1 MTQPASW
8 SIAAE
13 HAHLASQSLGA
24 AVELLDP
31 AHGLHDIQ
39 YRGRSIAAVRALLG
53 LSFETR
59 TPLQP
64 ELLLEAYARQGDL
77 VVSYAQSPRRDVA
90 VQAYWRASEFG
101 SSADPVIDLQTSVQT
116 ALLDSVPSIYT
127 YNVALAREVWL
138 PRDDQARDW
147 HRPWQVGDPSFEL
160 TDSTS
165 PTCLVLRLADVPP
178 QPTVDRSR
186 SASAASATR
195 NDGPSPSLIVMVR
208 PGDLRSGRGI
218 VDPTEPE
225 RLAIVCQQL
234 HEHLEKG
241 VIRRVWQ
248 RTALVDS
255 ARDLEIAG
263 ELYRSFVDAAPS
275 LTV

>member
-160 TDSTS
+160 HDSS
-165 PTCLVLRLADVPP
+165 APTCLVLRLPE
-178 QPTVDRSR
+178 TH
-186 SASAASATR
+186 
-195 NDGPSPSLIVMVR
+195 SPSLIVMVR

-218 VDPTEPE
+218 ADPTEPE

-248 RTALVDS
+248 RTALVNS

-263 ELYRSFVDAAPS
+263 ELYRSFVAAAPS

>member
-1 MTQPASW
+1 VSQPAAW
-8 SIAAE
+8 SIDAE
-13 HAHLASQSLGA
+13 HADLASPALGA

-31 AHGLHDIQ
+31 ARGLHDIQ
-39 YRGRSIAAVRALLG
+39 WRGRSIAAVRALLG

-64 ELLLEAYARQGDL
+64 ELLLDAYGRQGDL

-90 VQAYWRASEFG
+90 VQAYWRASDFG
-101 SSADPVIDLQTSVQT
+101 LSAVPIIDLQTSVQT

-127 YNVALAREVWL
+127 YNVALTREVWL
-138 PRDDQARDW
+138 PRDAQARDW
-147 HRPWQVGDPSFEL
+147 DRNWRAGNPSFEL
-160 TDSTS
+160 TDSSS
-165 PTCLVLRLADVPP
+165 PTCLVLRLADAPL
-178 QPTVDRSR
+178 QPTVDRSS
-186 SASAASATR
+186 SAFASSATP
-195 NDGPSPSLIVMVR
+195 NDGASVSLIVMVR

-218 VDPTEPE
+218 VDPAEPE
-225 RLAIVCQQL
+225 RLAIVCHQL

-255 ARDLEIAG
+255 TRDLEIAG
-263 ELYRSFVDAAPS
+263 ELYRSFVTAAPS

>member
-1 MTQPASW
+1 MSQTASW
-8 SIAAE
+8 SIDAE
-13 HAHLASQSLGA
+13 HAHFSSPAFAA

-31 AHGLHDIQ
+31 AHGLHNLQ
-39 YRGRSIAAVRALLG
+39 YRGRAIAEVRALLG

-64 ELLLEAYARQGDL
+64 ELLLDAYGRQGDL

-101 SSADPVIDLQTSVQT
+101 STADPVIDLQTSVQT

-127 YNVALAREVWL
+127 YNVAQSREVWL

-147 HRPWQVGDPSFEL
+147 QRHWQAGDPSFEL
-160 TDSTS
+160 SDSA
-165 PTCLVLRLADVPP
+165 PICLVLRLAEAH
-178 QPTVDRSR
+178 T
-186 SASAASATR
+186 A
-195 NDGPSPSLIVMVR
+195 SLIVMVR

-255 ARDLEIAG
+255 SRDLEIAG
-263 ELYRSFVDAAPS
+263 ELYRSFVTAAPS

>member
-1 MTQPASW
+1 VTQSTLW
-8 SIAAE
+8 SIDAQ
-13 HAHLASQSLGA
+13 HASLTSPVLGA
-24 AVELLDP
+24 TVELLDP
-31 AHGLHDIQ
+31 AHGLHDLQ
-39 YRGRSIAAVRALLG
+39 WRRHSLAAVRALLG

-64 ELLLEAYARQGDL
+64 ELLLDAYGRQGDL
-77 VVSYAQSPRRDVA
+77 VVSYAQSARQDVA
-90 VQAYWRASEFG
+90 VQAYWRVSEFG
-101 SSADPVIDLQTSVQT
+101 LSADPVVDLQTSVQT

-127 YNVALAREVWL
+127 YNVAQTREVWL
-138 PRDDQARDW
+138 PRDAHMRDW
-147 HRPWQVGDPSFEL
+147 VRTWQAGSASFEL
-160 TDSTS
+160 TDNSA
-165 PTCLVLRLADVPP
+165 PICLVLRLAAALP
-178 QPTVDRSR
+178 QPSIDL
-186 SASAASATR
+186 SASSAT
-195 NDGPSPSLIVMVR
+195 PSRGDSVSLIVMVR

-255 ARDLEIAG
+255 ARDLEFAG
-263 ELYRSFVDAAPS
+263 ELYRSFVAAAPS

>member
-1 MTQPASW
+1 VSQPAIW
-8 SIAAE
+8 SIDAE
-13 HAHLASQSLGA
+13 HAYLSSPAITA

-31 AHGLHDIQ
+31 AHGLHNLQ
-39 YRGRSIAAVRALLG
+39 YRGREIAEVRALLG

-64 ELLLEAYARQGDL
+64 ELLLDAYGRQGDL
-77 VVSYAQSPRRDVA
+77 VVSYAQSQRRDVA

-101 SSADPVIDLQTSVQT
+101 STADPVIDLQTSVQT

-127 YNVALAREVWL
+127 YNVAHSREVWL
-138 PRDDQARDW
+138 PRDEQARDW
-147 HRPWQVGDPSFEL
+147 QRHWQAGDASFEL
-160 TDSTS
+160 SDSAA
-165 PTCLVLRLADVPP
+165 PICLVLRLAEA
-178 QPTVDRSR
+178 Q
-186 SASAASATR
+186 AA
-195 NDGPSPSLIVMVR
+195 SLIVMVR

-255 ARDLEIAG
+255 AHDLEIAG
-263 ELYRSFVDAAPS
+263 ELYRSFAAAAPS

>member
-1 MTQPASW
+1 VSQPATW
-8 SIAAE
+8 SIDAE
-13 HAHLASQSLGA
+13 HAHLASQALA
-24 AVELLDP
+24 ATVELLDP
-31 AHGLHDIQ
+31 THGLHDLQ
-39 YRGRSIAAVRALLG
+39 YRGRPIAEVRALLG

-64 ELLLEAYARQGDL
+64 ELLLDAYDRQGDL

-138 PRDDQARDW
+138 PRDDLARDW

-160 TDSTS
+160 TDSAS
-165 PTCLVLRLADVPP
+165 PICLVLRLPEAHL
-178 QPTVDRSR
+178 
-186 SASAASATR
+186 
-195 NDGPSPSLIVMVR
+195 PSLIVMVR

-263 ELYRSFVDAAPS
+263 ELYRSFVTAAPS

>member
-1 MTQPASW
+1 MSQPAIW
-8 SIAAE
+8 SIGPE
-13 HAHLASQSLGA
+13 HAHLSSQALAA

-31 AHGLHDIQ
+31 THGLHDLQ
-39 YRGRSIAAVRALLG
+39 YRGRPIAEVRALLG

-64 ELLLEAYARQGDL
+64 ELLLDAYDRQGDL

-160 TDSTS
+160 HDSTA
-165 PTCLVLRLADVPP
+165 PTCLVLRLPEAH
-178 QPTVDRSR
+178 
-186 SASAASATR
+186 
-195 NDGPSPSLIVMVR
+195 SPSLIVMVR

-263 ELYRSFVDAAPS
+263 ELYRSFVTAAPS